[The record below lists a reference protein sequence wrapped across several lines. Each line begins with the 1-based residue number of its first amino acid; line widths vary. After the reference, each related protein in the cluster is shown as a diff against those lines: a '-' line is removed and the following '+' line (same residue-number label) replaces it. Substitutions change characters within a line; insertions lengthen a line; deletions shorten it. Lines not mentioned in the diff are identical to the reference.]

1 MLALATLAL
10 SYAAPPP
17 RAAAAVTTHVAATG
31 EPGDAFIHPRDI
43 HVFASDPSA
52 CQPAGCTIFVSNTN
66 GTVEEYYMFFGLLV
80 TSPGSTLGKR
90 NITAVMTTTKDRT
103 THTYTGEA
111 FFVTAGPAVRC
122 APRTPR

>member
-31 EPGDAFIHPRDI
+31 EPGDAFIHPSDL

-52 CQPAGCTIFVSNTN
+52 LPTTGGAVSVSNTN
-66 GTVEEYYMFFGLLV
+66 GTVKEYTMSLSL
-80 TSPGSTLGKR
+80 
-90 NITAVMTTTKDRT
+90 I
-103 THTYTGEA
+103 HI
-111 FFVTAGPAVRC
+111 
-122 APRTPR
+122 